1 MVKGFTS
8 TECVSGF
15 KKDMRMQVKIV
26 VPTNKKKRERK
37 KCLPTF

>member
-26 VPTNKKKRERK
+26 VPTKRKKKK
-37 KCLPTF
+37 KK